1 MPDEPDHHGVAMEH
15 PEDPLAFARS
25 SPGTRLV
32 SLQTAATH
40 GMQSHPLDPGMMGGS
55 GVLPELT
62 VVVPCYNERPNVS
75 VLVRRLA
82 ATLEGLR
89 WEVVFVDDNS
99 PDGTAAE
106 VRTLARTDARIR
118 CIRRV
123 GRRGLASAVIE
134 GALSSSADYIGVIDG
149 DLQHDE
155 TRLPVMLRE
164 LKTGTSDVVIASR
177 YVEGG
182 NADGLAGSWRHRLS
196 AAGIRVAQTLLP
208 VPLTDPM
215 SGFFMMR
222 RESFERNAEKLTGRG
237 FKILLDLLL
246 SDRTLSVLEIQSV
259 FYKRVAGESKLDS
272 LVLAQFAA
280 LLLDK
285 ALGGIVP
292 LRFLGFAAVGAVG
305 VLVNVILLVMLR
317 HLTNIGFESAQVVA
331 TIAAMIA
338 NFQLNNR
345 ITYRDQTLRGR
356 RLWQGLLLFI
366 LVCGLGAV
374 ANVGI
379 AETLYEDH
387 LSGTLAGTAGAVI
400 GVVWNYTVSA
410 TLVWRRR

>member
-1 MPDEPDHHGVAMEH
+1 MPGLGDLKLD
-15 PEDPLAFARS
+15 L
-25 SPGTRLV
+25 
-32 SLQTAATH
+32 LQTPDRGDEAMTGAA
-40 GMQSHPLDPGMMGGS
+40 
-55 GVLPELT
+55 PELT

-82 ATLEGLR
+82 SALEGLH

-106 VRTLARTDARIR
+106 VRSLAQTDARVR
-118 CIRRV
+118 CIRRI
-123 GRRGLASAVIE
+123 GRRGLSSAVIE
-134 GALSSSADYIGVIDG
+134 GALSTSAPFIGVIDG

-155 TRLPVMLRE
+155 TRLPEMLRM
-164 LKTGTSDVVIASR
+164 LRTDRCDVVIASR

-182 NADGLAGSWRHRLS
+182 SSEGLAGNWRHRLS
-196 AAGIRVAQTLLP
+196 ETGIQMAQALLP
-208 VPLTDPM
+208 VRLTDPM

-222 RESFERNAEKLTGRG
+222 RDAFERNAGKLTGQG

-246 SDRTLSVLEIQSV
+246 SDRRLTVREIPSV
-259 FYKRVAGESKLDS
+259 FHERVAGESKLDA
-272 LVLAQFAA
+272 LVLAQFGS

-285 ALGGIVP
+285 SLHGLVP

-305 VLVNVILLVMLR
+305 VVVNVSVLEFLR
-317 HLTNIGFESAQVVA
+317 RVAHLDFGTAAVIATVVA
-331 TIAAMIA
+331 MMA

-345 ITYRDQTLRGR
+345 ITYRDQVLKGR
-356 RLWQGLLLFI
+356 RLWQGLILFM
-366 LVCGLGAV
+366 LVCGLGAA

-379 AETLYEDH
+379 AKTLYQGH
-387 LSGTLAGTAGAVI
+387 LSGVLAGTAGALI
-400 GVVWNYTVSA
+400 GVVWNYAISA